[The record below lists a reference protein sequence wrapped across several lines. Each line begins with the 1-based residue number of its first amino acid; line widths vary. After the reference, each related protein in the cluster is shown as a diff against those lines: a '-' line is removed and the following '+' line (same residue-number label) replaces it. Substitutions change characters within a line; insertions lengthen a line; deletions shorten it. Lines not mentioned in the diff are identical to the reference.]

1 MTETAHPMPDKI
13 ITILRP
19 PVIFSVRSFSVP
31 ITPPVAI
38 AYLGAVLEKNGY
50 TVNLVDA
57 IGEDVHHI
65 EAMPQGRNAQG
76 LSFDDIIAR
85 IVPDTDILAVSIMFS
100 QEWPL
105 IRSLIN
111 RIRETYPYL
120 TIIAGGEHITAL
132 AEFSLRDCAA
142 LDFCGRGEGEN
153 LLLEFISA
161 KRSGKDVRK
170 ITGLCYRDKDEII
183 INPQRSRITN
193 LEELPW
199 PAWHKLPIETY
210 LSSNYGG
217 VGINS
222 GRTMPIVAT
231 RGCPYKC
238 SFCSNKSM
246 WGQKYVM
253 RSPSAVIDEIK
264 YYIQIYQAEHI
275 EFYDLTAIIN
285 KEWIMEFCRIYLE
298 NNLKTTWSL
307 PTGTR
312 SEALDRDVIE
322 MLFRTNCKYLVYAPE
337 SGSPKTLKDIHKEV
351 HLDALVRSVRMAV
364 KNGIHTRCNL
374 VIGFPEETL
383 KDLLKTLLFQIKLA
397 WYGVDDVPMYLF
409 SPYPGSELFKY
420 LKRTKRIPEIND
432 DYFNSLLGQM
442 DINSCTVYSEK
453 MSGHT
458 IRWMRLVGMSLFY
471 GLSYLLRPARI
482 VRSFRNIFITK
493 TTNTVFE
500 QRILEMIQRRS
511 RRDGF

>member
-1 MTETAHPMPDKI
+1 
-13 ITILRP
+13 
-19 PVIFSVRSFSVP
+19 
-31 ITPPVAI
+31 
-38 AYLGAVLEKNGY
+38 
-50 TVNLVDA
+50 
-57 IGEDVHHI
+57 
-65 EAMPQGRNAQG
+65 
-76 LSFDDIIAR
+76 
-85 IVPDTDILAVSIMFS
+85 
-100 QEWPL
+100 
-105 IRSLIN
+105 
-111 RIRETYPYL
+111 
-120 TIIAGGEHITAL
+120 
-132 AEFSLRDCAA
+132 
-142 LDFCGRGEGEN
+142 
-153 LLLEFISA
+153 
-161 KRSGKDVRK
+161 
-170 ITGLCYRDKDEII
+170 
-183 INPQRSRITN
+183 
-193 LEELPW
+193 
-199 PAWHKLPIETY
+199 
-210 LSSNYGG
+210 
-217 VGINS
+217 
-222 GRTMPIVAT
+222 
-231 RGCPYKC
+231 
-238 SFCSNKSM
+238 
-246 WGQKYVM
+246 M